1 MDKKQKRNIKKQESA
16 ITLIALVVTIVVLLI
31 LAAVSISMLTGD
43 NGIIKK
49 ASDAKDKTEQAKVE
63 ELVTIAINSLI
74 TEHQGDRSK
83 ITPDDIAKEVNN
95 MENREDVEAEDSTF
109 PTNILFP
116 KEDREV
122 GVNIDLAVTDPIEQE
137 IYSVPVEESQIAPDD
152 LFDYEIISNSKM
164 ASIKTSKLT
173 TKKARII
180 GIKSQYCNG
189 GGYNSITDSNS
200 FTDTNYEIIYK
211 GEKISDTLVIPHQV
225 EIEGEMYRITE
236 VNLYAY
242 GIRGGFGSCFPRV
255 ETIIFPNTIEKID
268 GPNALWH
275 YGETNYNTLKKVV
288 LPSKLKTIGD
298 GVFWGCSNLSD
309 ITIPDSI
316 ISIGTNVFYDTAWY
330 NNQSDGDLY
339 LGKVYYKYKGTMPTG
354 TSITIKEGTTM
365 IASKA
370 FYNCTGMTNIT
381 VPDSVM
387 AIGTDAFSRT
397 TWYNNQPNGD
407 LYIGKVYYKYKGTM
421 PTGTNI
427 AVTEGTTMIV
437 SNAFDTCTSLASI
450 TIPNSV
456 TSIGS
461 YTFKGCTGLTS
472 IGTYAFYSCTG
483 LKSITIPNSV
493 TNIGMYAFGNC
504 TGLTNITIPNRI
516 TKIERGLFYGCS
528 ALTNVT
534 IPNSVTSIGGDAFDN
549 CIRLKSITIPNSV
562 IGIGSDAFYNC
573 IGLKSIIIQDS
584 VISIGDRTFKG
595 CTGLTSIEI
604 PNSVT
609 QIGDNAFSSCYN
621 LKTITIIR
629 YLGNTTQ
636 ISGQPWG
643 ATNAKVE
650 YVEIRD
656 PDEYE
661 KFAINYVANKSKK
674 ELEELVLKSIPYAGT
689 FEEFLTENNTTRT
702 EWEQQA
708 SEQNMSYEEFLR
720 DSLINQNI
728 GDIPWLG
735 VEYETSLQGGNEK
748 TTEELENLFVQK
760 IGLTGTFDD
769 FLAQEEI
776 TREQFI
782 EVIKNEGFR
791 TEEDFLKYI
800 IYFE

>member
-354 TSITIKEGTTM
+354 T
-365 IASKA
+365 
-370 FYNCTGMTNIT
+370 
-381 VPDSVM
+381 
-387 AIGTDAFSRT
+387 
-397 TWYNNQPNGD
+397 
-407 LYIGKVYYKYKGTM
+407 
-421 PTGTNI
+421 NI

-461 YTFKGCTGLTS
+461 YTFKGCTGLTSIIIPNNVTS

>member
-1 MDKKQKRNIKKQESA
+1 M
-16 ITLIALVVTIVVLLI
+16 
-31 LAAVSISMLTGD
+31 
-43 NGIIKK
+43 
-49 ASDAKDKTEQAKVE
+49 
-63 ELVTIAINSLI
+63 
-74 TEHQGDRSK
+74 
-83 ITPDDIAKEVNN
+83 
-95 MENREDVEAEDSTF
+95 
-109 PTNILFP
+109 
-116 KEDREV
+116 
-122 GVNIDLAVTDPIEQE
+122 
-137 IYSVPVEESQIAPDD
+137 EESQIAPDD
-152 LFDYEIISNSKM
+152 LFDYEIISNVKM

-189 GGYNSITDSNS
+189 GGYHPITDSNS

-242 GIRGGFGSCFPRV
+242 GIHGGFGSCFPRV

-288 LPSKLKTIGD
+288 LPSKLKVIGD
-298 GVFWGCSNLSD
+298 EVFYGCSNLSD

-316 ISIGTNVFYDTAWY
+316 ISIGTNVFYNTAWY
-330 NNQSDGDLY
+330 NNQPDGDLY

-354 TSITIKEGTTM
+354 TSITIKEETTM

-370 FYNCTGMTNIT
+370 FYNCKGMTNIT
-381 VPDSVM
+381 IPDSVI
-387 AIGTDAFSRT
+387 AIGVDAFSGT
-397 TWYNNQPNGD
+397 TWYDNQPNGD

-437 SNAFDTCTSLASI
+437 GEAFDGCTGLVSI

-461 YTFKGCTGLTS
+461 YAFDGCTSLTS
-472 IGTYAFYSCTG
+472 ITIPNGLTRIERGLFYGCRS
-483 LKSITIPNSV
+483 LASITIPNSI
-493 TNIGMYAFGNC
+493 TSIGSYALDGC
-504 TGLTNITIPNRI
+504 TGLTNITIPNGI

-528 ALTNVT
+528 SLTNVT
-534 IPNSVTSIGGDAFDN
+534 IPNSVTSIGRYAFYN
-549 CIRLKSITIPNSV
+549 CIGLKSITIPNSV
-562 IGIGSDAFYNC
+562 IGIGSNAFYC
-573 IGLKSIIIQDS
+573 CRGLKSIIIQDS
-584 VISIGDRTFKG
+584 VISIGDRTFYG

-604 PNSVT
+604 PNSIT
-609 QIGDNAFSSCYN
+609 QIGDEAFCACSN

-629 YLGNTTQ
+629 YSGNTTP

-643 ATNAKVE
+643 ATNANVKYIEV
-650 YVEIRD
+650 ID
-656 PDEYE
+656 PNEYE

-720 DSLINQNI
+720 DSLINQDI
-728 GDIPWLG
+728 GEIPWLE
-735 VEYETSLQGGNEK
+735 VEYKTLLQGGNEK
-748 TTEELENLFVQK
+748 TIEELENLFVQK
-760 IGLTGTFDD
+760 IGATGTFDD
-769 FLAQEEI
+769 FLSQEEI

-782 EVIKNEGFR
+782 EEIKNEGFR
-791 TEEDFLKYI
+791 TEEDFLKFF
-800 IYFE
+800 IYWIQ